1 MNAKNKKLEGLKF
14 TGHILVAEDVK
25 TNQMLTTSLL
35 NKLGLEVTIAS
46 DGIEAVEK
54 AFANK
59 YDLIFM
65 DIQMPNLD
73 GYEAVAI
80 LRKEGV
86 KTPIVAMTAHAM
98 KGDAQKC
105 IDAGCDDYLSKPI
118 DRFLLAEKIK
128 KYLSP
133 KAQVLNTDEG
143 SLPIEIETEPAQPQA
158 KEFSESNC
166 DADHQEIGS
175 EVDDIINWERLIE
188 RFGDVALIEEIL
200 PAYLEDS
207 ISHFARLSEAIEK
220 SDSKEIK
227 FHAHAIK
234 GAGRNLSVQHLTD
247 IAANLEHSCSEGDME
262 KVNVFFND
270 LKPEFEKVMSFILK
284 PEFIENARGHFAQ
297 MQQAGKMS

>member
-1 MNAKNKKLEGLKF
+1 MNAKNKQLEGLNF
-14 TGHILVAEDVK
+14 SGHILVAEDVK

-128 KYLSP
+128 KYLSH

-143 SLPIEIETEPAQPQA
+143 SLPIPTETEPAQSQTE
-158 KEFSESNC
+158 EFSESNS
-166 DADHQEIGS
+166 DANHQELIS
-175 EVDDIINWERLIE
+175 EVDDIINWQQLIE
-188 RFGDVALIEEIL
+188 RFGDAALIEEIL

-207 ISHFARLSEAIEK
+207 RAHFAKLSEAMEK
-220 SDSKEIK
+220 GDSKEIK

-234 GAGRNLSVQHLTD
+234 GAGRNLSVKQLTD

-262 KVNVFFND
+262 RVTGFFNE
-270 LKPEFEKVMSFILK
+270 LKPEFEKVMSFLLQ
-284 PEFIENARGHFAQ
+284 PEFIENARGHFAR
-297 MQQAGKMS
+297 MQAVGKM